1 VQVYY
6 VRDQWIKNDCREIK
20 EKATF
25 FLKKILALAG
35 HFNNRGRKAPQR
47 KEGSLMKKI
56 RDYILNGQEV
66 YVGLEDSKKTWKICV
81 RSGGIEVQRTSMEA
95 DYCVLSNYF
104 RNKYPACTI
113 TVMYEAG
120 FRGFELHDKLVSDGW
135 GCVVTPPH
143 TVTEEKCSKRKND
156 TIDASR
162 LAKNLENGDYKRCHV
177 PERAIREDR
186 QVSRLYGQ
194 LQKDI
199 TRTCGRIR
207 RTIEYHGLEHAFPQ
221 GDWSRKQYRE
231 AEEKVENIKSGE
243 SLRFALHMLFKELHQ
258 LRQYQRD
265 VLKKLREL
273 AKSER
278 YKKTVVL
285 LYSAPGIGKLTAIR
299 LALEWG
305 DVSRFK
311 RKEEFAAFLGLIPRE
326 YSSGEQDHK
335 GHITKQGNHQVRAW
349 LIECAWVAIRMD
361 PVLLDTFN
369 RVAKDSMGIMKYKKK
384 AIVAVAR
391 KLAMRLRGI
400 LLSGEP
406 YQVGL
411 IESQKAPVAVA

>member
-1 VQVYY
+1 
-6 VRDQWIKNDCREIK
+6 
-20 EKATF
+20 
-25 FLKKILALAG
+25 
-35 HFNNRGRKAPQR
+35 
-47 KEGSLMKKI
+47 MKKI
-56 RDYILNGQEV
+56 RDYILKGQEV
-66 YVGLEDSKKTWKICV
+66 FVGLEDSKKTWKVCV
-81 RSGGIEVQRTSMEA
+81 RSGGMVVNRTSMEA
-95 DYCVLSNYF
+95 EYDVLRNYF
-104 RNKYPACTI
+104 RNKFPESKITI
-113 TVMYEAG
+113 MYEAG

-135 GCVVTPPH
+135 ACVVTPPH
-143 TVTEEKCSKRKND
+143 TVTEEKCNKRKND
-156 TIDASR
+156 TVDAGR

-177 PERAIREDR
+177 PERVVREDR
-186 QVSRLYGQ
+186 QVSRLYVQ

-207 RTIEYHGLEHAFPQ
+207 RAIEYHGLEHAFPQ
-221 GDWSRKQYRE
+221 GDWNRRQYRE
-231 AEEKVENIKSGE
+231 AEENVEKLKIGE
-243 SLRFALHMLFKELHQ
+243 SLRFALQMLFKELHQ

-265 VLKKLREL
+265 VLKKLRDL

-278 YKKTVVL
+278 YKKTVML
-285 LYSAPGIGKLTAIR
+285 LHSAPGIGKLTSIR

-311 RKEEFAAFLGLIPRE
+311 RKEEFAAFLGLIPGE

-335 GHITKQGNHQVRAW
+335 GHITKQGNRQVRSW

-361 PVLLDTFN
+361 PVLLEKFN
-369 RVAKDSMGIMKYKKK
+369 RIAKDGMGKMKYKKK

-411 IESQKAPVAVA
+411 IENQ

>member
-1 VQVYY
+1 
-6 VRDQWIKNDCREIK
+6 
-20 EKATF
+20 
-25 FLKKILALAG
+25 
-35 HFNNRGRKAPQR
+35 
-47 KEGSLMKKI
+47 MKKI
-56 RDYILNGQEV
+56 RNDILTGKEV
-66 YVGLEDSKKTWKICV
+66 FVGLEDSKKTWKVCV
-81 RSGGIEVQRTSMEA
+81 RSGGVVVHRTSMEA
-95 DYCVLSNYF
+95 EYTVLRNYF
-104 RNKYPACTI
+104 RNKYPECKV

-120 FRGFELHDKLVSDGW
+120 FRGFELHDKLVSDSFK
-135 GCVVTPPH
+135 CIVTPPH
-143 TVTEEKCSKRKND
+143 TVTEEKCNKRKND
-156 TIDASR
+156 SIDADR

-177 PERAIREDR
+177 PERSLREDR

-199 TRTCGRIR
+199 VRICNRIR
-207 RTIEYHGLEHAFPQ
+207 RTIEFQGLEHAFPQ
-221 GDWSRKQYRE
+221 GVWNRKQYRE
-231 AEEKVENIKSGE
+231 AEESVQYLKVGE
-243 SLRFALHMLFKELHQ
+243 SLRFVLQMFFKEMHQ

-265 VLKKLREL
+265 VLKRMREL

-278 YKKTVVL
+278 YKKAVDL
-285 LYSAPGIGKLTAIR
+285 LRSAPGIGPLTSIR

-311 RKEEFAAFLGLIPRE
+311 RKEEFAAFLGLIPGE

-335 GHITKQGNHQVRAW
+335 GHITKQGNRQVRAW
-349 LIECAWVAIRMD
+349 LIECAWVATRMD
-361 PVLLDTFN
+361 PVLLEKFN
-369 RVAKDSMGIMKYKKK
+369 RVGKDSMGVMKYKKK

-411 IESQKAPVAVA
+411 IECQKANVSMA